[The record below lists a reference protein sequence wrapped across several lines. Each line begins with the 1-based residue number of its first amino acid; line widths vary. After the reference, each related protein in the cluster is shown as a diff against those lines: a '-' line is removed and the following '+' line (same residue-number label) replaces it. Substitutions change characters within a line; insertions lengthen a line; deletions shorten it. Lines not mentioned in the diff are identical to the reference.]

1 MEEMDPQQLFETLQT
16 DLSDIYEMALNRDD
30 ILSEDFSHTLFQEIR
45 ELKERYGR
53 KSFINEG
60 GMKKVYKVED
70 KSTGRYVAM
79 AFLKDNSHKQQERF
93 LREARLTA
101 TLEHPNIMP
110 VYDIGITGENE
121 PFFTMKLT
129 SGIGLDEIYKN
140 RTANG
145 TWSLVQRLNLFL
157 GICEGISYS
166 HSRHVVHLDIKPH
179 NILVGEF
186 GEVLISDWGLGKI
199 LFDEDEEEESD
210 SIDPAFFNEMT
221 MDGFI
226 KGTPGYMAPEQIDK
240 SLGERDRQTDIY
252 ALGGILH
259 FLLTGKAP
267 VTGNNLDE
275 IFEKTL
281 TGTFSTTPEDRK
293 NIPAALAAVINKAL
307 SKDKHSR
314 YQTVNVIRND
324 VEAYMGGFATSA
336 ENAGIFKN
344 FLLFVNRHKV
354 LTGSTVLII
363 AITTTFIIRLKKSER
378 YSRELLSLYEQE
390 QKKIQLIGKE
400 ASPHLASIATRN
412 LYAYE
417 YDLCREN
424 AEKAVKRDPENK
436 DAWEI
441 KALCHFYT
449 QEFNSAAKA
458 FEKAPKRKL
467 TNLFKR
473 LAEKYGTSKD
483 DSERLDAETFIQLLQ
498 KIPTTSLKRTLY
510 RNEVLN
516 YRSVSEHM
524 KIINAMLYINN
535 PHLSKVNFS
544 FKKIDG
550 KNVLDLS
557 GNPEM
562 DQVGCIRLMPLHSLN
577 VEGLDLIDRETLQMR
592 GMPLEELNIA
602 GTKIKSLSFLESI
615 PNLKKLTISRG
626 MCSAKMLQDLRE
638 RMTVIEK

>member
-1 MEEMDPQQLFETLQT
+1 MDELDPRQLFETLQT

-79 AFLKDNSHKQQERF
+79 AFLKDNTPKQQERF

-145 TWSLVQRLNLFL
+145 SWSLVQRLNLFL

-199 LFDEDEEEESD
+199 LFDEDDEEEAD

-240 SLGERDRQTDIY
+240 SIGERDRQTDIY

-267 VTGNNLDE
+267 VTGKNLDE

-281 TGTFSTTPEDRK
+281 AGSYSTTAEDKK

-307 SKDKHSR
+307 SSEKNLR
-314 YQTVNVIRND
+314 YETVNEIRDD

-336 ENAGIFKN
+336 ENAGVLKN
-344 FLLFVNRHKV
+344 ILLFMNRHKV
-354 LTGSTVLII
+354 LTGSTILIV
-363 AITTTFIIRLKKSER
+363 AITTVFIIRLKKSES
-378 YSRELLSLYEQE
+378 YSKELLSLYEQE

-424 AEKAVKRDPENK
+424 ADKAVERDPDNQ

-449 QEFNSAAKA
+449 QEFNSAVTA

-467 TNLFKR
+467 NNLFKR

-483 DSERLDAETFIQLLQ
+483 DSERLDSETFIQLLK

-535 PHLSKVNFS
+535 PHLSKVKFS
-544 FKKIDG
+544 FKKVDG
-550 KNVLDLS
+550 KNILDLS
-557 GNPEM
+557 GNPKME
-562 DQVGCIRLMPLHSLN
+562 QVGCIRLMPLHSLN
-577 VEGLDLIDRETLQMR
+577 VEGLNLPDRETLQMR

-615 PNLKKLTISRG
+615 PNLKKLTISKG
-626 MCSAKMLQDLRE
+626 MCTEKMLQELRK